1 MKKPKLHLGLRYKL
15 VLLIILITTI
25 LLVGVNL
32 LWFNVANR
40 SIRRTSESQIHSVND
55 QAVQISSSF
64 FDGKNLAMI
73 IHSQTDPLQKKDI
86 KKAGDDLQT
95 FLVQEQD
102 IQELTLINLD
112 GRRLL
117 RINRS
122 GRFDVDSKLSQ
133 SDDPAFKVTTF
144 LGGASYIGPIR
155 YEEGKPVVDMAVPIV
170 PPLLTGVLNS
180 LSTSSVGSSRPAGE
194 VIGVLKAKVSLAAL
208 WEELGSLKLAENGKV
223 FMVDD
228 TGKLLFHPDS
238 KMLESPPDL
247 TKLPIV
253 KSFLSQV
260 TSSHNDIGI
269 EQSINEYNQPA
280 LVASGIVPGLRWGVI
295 AQVPLSDL
303 SGSTYQGLLLAGAL
317 FVGGLI
323 LALVLSLTFAEHTL
337 APVRQLQAGS
347 AAIGSGQ
354 FEARINVQT
363 GDELEQLSDSF
374 NQMAAKLQEL
384 YQGLQDRQARIEAS
398 INAINLGFIMTD
410 DNLEVLT
417 INKQAQETLSLLEG
431 QPSGL
436 DSWHIDRI
444 AGIFAPKTDLVSKI
458 SECMLSRKPVELAE
472 LHLHQRFVTIFIA
485 PIAKGE
491 AIIGCAIVLT
501 DQTERKI
508 VERSKDEFFSIAS
521 HELRTPLTVI
531 KGNVSMMREFY
542 PALMKDPNTRV
553 MLDNTY
559 SSSVRL
565 IQIVN
570 DFLDTSRIEQNRIQY
585 LVEDFDLSALANE
598 VLKELS
604 ELASAK
610 KLKLGFA
617 APPGAP
623 TIVKADKNRTKQVL
637 INLISNGIKFTDT
650 GEVVAKLSTV
660 QGAVRVDVADS
671 GHGIAKD
678 QQALLFRKFQQTDE
692 NPLAR
697 DATQGTGLGLFI
709 SKSLIEGMG
718 GKIWLEYSSSS
729 GSNFSF
735 QLPMPA
741 SPTPVAKAA

>member
-1 MKKPKLHLGLRYKL
+1 MKIPKLRLGLRYKL
-15 VLLIILITTI
+15 VALIVLITTL

-40 SIRRTSESQIHSVND
+40 SIRRTTESQIHSVKD
-55 QAVQISSSF
+55 QALQVSSSF
-64 FDGKNLAMI
+64 FDSKSLAMI
-73 IHSQTDPLQKKDI
+73 IHSQTDPLQKKDLNR
-86 KKAGDDLQT
+86 AGDDLQT

-122 GRFDVDSKLSQ
+122 GRFDVDSKISQ

-170 PPLLTGVLNS
+170 PPLLTGVLNT

-194 VIGVLKAKVSLAAL
+194 VIGVLKATVSLASL
-208 WEELGSLKLAENGKV
+208 WEELSSLKLAESGTV
-223 FMVDD
+223 FIVDD
-228 TGKLLFHPDS
+228 TGKLLFHPDT
-238 KMLESPPDL
+238 KLLAAPPDL
-247 TKLPIV
+247 TQLPAV
-253 KSFLSQV
+253 KSFLSRV
-260 TSSHNDIGI
+260 TSAHDEAGI
-269 EQSINEYNQPA
+269 EQSLNEYGQPA
-280 LVASGIVPGLRWGVI
+280 LVSSGIVPGLRWGAI

-303 SGSTYQGLLLAGAL
+303 SGSTSQGLLLAAAL
-317 FVGGLI
+317 CAGGLV
-323 LALVLSLTFAEHTL
+323 LALVLSLAFAERTL
-337 APVRQLQAGS
+337 SPVRQLQAGS

-354 FEARINVQT
+354 FDARINVQT
-363 GDELEQLSDSF
+363 GDEMEQLSDSF

-417 INKQAQETLSLLEG
+417 INKQARETLALLEG
-431 QPSGL
+431 TPGGEA
-436 DSWHIDRI
+436 WHIDRI
-444 AGIFAPKTDLVSKI
+444 AAIFAAKADLISRI
-458 SECMLSRKPVELAE
+458 SECMLSRKPIELAE
-472 LHLHQRFVTIFIA
+472 LHLNHRFVTIFIA

-508 VERSKDEFFSIAS
+508 MERSKDEFFSIAS

-559 SSSVRL
+559 NSSIRL

-585 LVEDFDLSALANE
+585 LFEDFDLSALAGE

-604 ELASAK
+604 DLAKAK
-610 KLKLGFA
+610 KLKLGFS
-617 APPGAP
+617 APAGTPVM
-623 TIVKADKNRTKQVL
+623 VKADKNRTKQVL

-650 GEVVAKLSTV
+650 GEVAVKLSV
-660 QGAVRVDVADS
+660 EQGAVRVDVSDT

-709 SKSLIEGMG
+709 SKSLVEGMS
-718 GKIWLEYSSSS
+718 GKIWLERSDPQ
-729 GSNFSF
+729 GSTFSF
-735 QLPMPA
+735 LLPLA
-741 SPTPVAKAA
+741 QAPVAKIT